1 MKKKMKVY
9 TLDEVLDRHI
19 GKRGTPAREKFEYE
33 LRMDIISDL
42 IKDLRKKQKLTQGQ
56 LGKKVGVQKA
66 QISKL
71 ESGSGNVTLGTVV
84 RVFSALGN
92 QMEFSL
98 KPFRKKRPGKP
109 LDPILC
115 KTRSY

>member
-9 TLDEVLDRHI
+9 SLDEVLDKHI
-19 GKRGTPAREKFEYE
+19 GKRGTPEREKFEYKVE
-33 LRMDIISDL
+33 MAIISDL
-42 IKDLRKKQKLTQGQ
+42 IKELRKKCKLTQSQ

-71 ESGSGNVTLGTVV
+71 ESGSGNVTIGTVV

-92 QMEFSL
+92 SMEFSL
-98 KPFRKKRPGKP
+98 KPFRKNKRAA
-109 LDPILC
+109 
-115 KTRSY
+115 